1 MRCLL
6 LLSVLSLGTAC
17 TPITV
22 ERGGPPPAYPA
33 EPPVVYQQ
41 APAPDHPPREE
52 ARRPGRDRDDHQE
65 RRVDAVIERAY
76 RDLLERAPDLEGREH
91 YRQLIRQGGTEE
103 EMRARIRES
112 VEYRVTLPDAKT
124 TRAYRK
130 VLGRDP
136 DPSGLESYRRK
147 IVDKGWSEQDVESDL
162 RRSAEYRNRR
172 K

>member
-6 LLSVLSLGTAC
+6 LLPVLSLGTAC
-17 TPITV
+17 TPLIV

-33 EPPVVYQQ
+33 EPPVVYQP
-41 APAPDHPPREE
+41 APAPGYPPREE
-52 ARRPGRDRDDHQE
+52 DRRSGRDRDEHQE
-65 RRVDAVIERAY
+65 RRVDAVIDRAY
-76 RDLLERAPDLEGREH
+76 RDLLERAPDPEGREH

-136 DPSGLESYRRK
+136 DPSGLEGYRRK
-147 IVDKGWSEQDVESDL
+147 IVDKGWSEQDVENDL

>member
-6 LLSVLSLGTAC
+6 LLSVLSLCTAC
-17 TPITV
+17 TPVIV
-22 ERGGPPPAYPA
+22 ERGGPRPAYPA
-33 EPPVVYQQ
+33 EPPVVYQPT
-41 APAPDHPPREE
+41 PAPDYPPREE
-52 ARRPGRDRDDHQE
+52 ARRPRHDRDEYPE
-65 RRVDAVIERAY
+65 RRVDVIIERAY
-76 RDLLERAPDLEGREH
+76 RDLLERAPDPEGREH

-103 EMRARIRES
+103 QMRARIRES

-124 TRAYRK
+124 TRAYRN
-130 VLGRDP
+130 VLGREP

-147 IVDKGWSEQDVESDL
+147 IVDKGWTERDVENDL

>member
-1 MRCLL
+1 MRWLL
-6 LLSVLSLGTAC
+6 LLPVLSLGTAC
-17 TPITV
+17 TPVIV

-33 EPPVVYQQ
+33 EPPVVYQPM
-41 APAPDHPPREE
+41 PAPDYPPRDE
-52 ARRPGRDRDDHQE
+52 ARRPGRDRDEYQE
-65 RRVDAVIERAY
+65 RRVDVVIERAY
-76 RDLLERAPDLEGREH
+76 RDLLERAPDPEGREH

-103 EMRARIRES
+103 QMRARIRES

-130 VLGRDP
+130 ILGREP
-136 DPSGLESYRRK
+136 DPSGLESYRRR
-147 IVDKGWSEQDVESDL
+147 IVDKGWTERDVENDL